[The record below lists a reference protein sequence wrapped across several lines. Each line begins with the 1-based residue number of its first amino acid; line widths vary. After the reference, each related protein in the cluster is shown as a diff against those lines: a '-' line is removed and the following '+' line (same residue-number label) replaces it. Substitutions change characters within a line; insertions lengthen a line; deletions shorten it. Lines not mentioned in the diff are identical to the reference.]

1 MHVKRETEVRRRRQT
16 GPRDSGV
23 QYHTSAMTEY
33 LLLHLSPKSTAGHR
47 QNAAFHTPTSPGNSV
62 VEMLLRLGLALIL
75 SLSLALLLAWG
86 WDRSEPADT
95 GPASLQAGPADLIPA
110 R

>member
-1 MHVKRETEVRRRRQT
+1 MR
-16 GPRDSGV
+16 
-23 QYHTSAMTEY
+23 
-33 LLLHLSPKSTAGHR
+33 
-47 QNAAFHTPTSPGNSV
+47 AFTPPSLGFSV

-86 WDRSEPADT
+86 WDRSEPATAPAFGPLPT
-95 GPASLQAGPADLIPA
+95 GAPALSPD

>member
-1 MHVKRETEVRRRRQT
+1 
-16 GPRDSGV
+16 
-23 QYHTSAMTEY
+23 
-33 LLLHLSPKSTAGHR
+33 
-47 QNAAFHTPTSPGNSV
+47 V

-95 GPASLQAGPADLIPA
+95 GPASLQAGPAELIPA

>member
-1 MHVKRETEVRRRRQT
+1 MQ
-16 GPRDSGV
+16 
-23 QYHTSAMTEY
+23 A
-33 LLLHLSPKSTAGHR
+33 L
-47 QNAAFHTPTSPGNSV
+47 HTPTSPGNSV

-86 WDRSEPADT
+86 WDRSEPASDT
-95 GPASLQAGPADLIPA
+95 GPASLQAGTADLIPA